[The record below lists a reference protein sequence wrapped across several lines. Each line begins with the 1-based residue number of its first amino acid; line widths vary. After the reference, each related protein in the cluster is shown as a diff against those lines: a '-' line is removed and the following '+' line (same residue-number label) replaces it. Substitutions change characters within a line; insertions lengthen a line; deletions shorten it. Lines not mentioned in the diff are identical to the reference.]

1 MHEAE
6 TSLMKRTCRLLIINK
21 LLLASCVFAQ
31 SAPTDPGQKSVHMV
45 RTTSPPVIDG
55 VLDDSVWANA
65 AFIDDLHQVDPVE
78 YAEPFERTEI
88 LLLYDDDALYVG
100 VRLYDDIEDITAQ
113 NLRQNDSIGQDDR
126 IFVTI
131 DPFNDRRSGYYFG
144 LNPNGVRMDGI
155 YQNVTE
161 FYSAWDSIYY
171 AEAGR
176 FEEGWT
182 AEFEIPFKSI
192 SFDPTTDTWGL
203 NFSRS
208 VVRKNEVIA
217 WVTRNRQYNPATSG
231 LATGFEGLRQGLG
244 LDIVPSMSTTSGRT
258 FSDTGADVTN
268 SDFEPSLDVAY
279 RLTSSMNASLTINTD
294 FSATEVDDRQ
304 VNLDRFGLFF
314 PEKRDFFLREADIFE
329 FGNIGVNPNT
339 VYAIGTGVQNG
350 RPFFSRR
357 IGLSPAGG
365 VVDLDVGGKISG
377 RVGRWEIG
385 ALSIRQ
391 DAYSYRQRS
400 VDPASGQSAFESI
413 DVDADNLS
421 VIRARAGV
429 GAESTIGFILTE
441 GDPGS
446 NLENQLFGFDY
457 LYRNSRLPGGR
468 RLEAEIWAQQSE
480 TENPGND
487 PRLIGDDMAAG
498 IGLRVPSASGIRG
511 GLAFRRFEENF
522 NPSLGFLIRRGIDET
537 NMDIGYTLRPDRGP
551 IQQMLISLDAQ
562 RFEHINGRLQSQSI
576 NFRPFQISN
585 RTGDRM
591 IWVNR
596 VMKEN
601 LLRPFEISRG
611 VEIPI
616 GEYQFRSSGLL
627 VTFSEHRRFAGR
639 FRIQDWSFYGGSRE
653 DMLGEV
659 IWRPSEKFR
668 GRISY
673 DYADIRLPQGQ
684 FETRLVSAGLDYVF
698 SSTLSWVNL
707 IQYDNVSETIGVN
720 MRLHWIPE
728 AGRELFFVVNHNLQD
743 FDNFDNSFRSQT
755 ADVTVKYTHTFR
767 F

>member
-1 MHEAE
+1 MFSNGRHVLAV
-6 TSLMKRTCRLLIINK
+6 T
-21 LLLASCVFAQ
+21 LLLAATAHGQ
-31 SAPTDPGQKSVHMV
+31 LPDPGQKSVQMV
-45 RTTSPPVIDG
+45 RTSTPPVIDG
-55 VLDDSVWANA
+55 VLDDAVWANA
-65 AFIDDLHQVDPVE
+65 ALIDNLHQVDPVE
-78 YAEPFERTEI
+78 YAEPFEHTEI

-100 VRLYDDIEDITAQ
+100 IRLYDDPDEITAQ
-113 NLRQNDSIGQDDR
+113 NLRQNDNVGEDDR
-126 IFVTI
+126 VFVTI

-176 FEEGWT
+176 FEEGWI

-231 LATGFEGLRQGLG
+231 LATGFEGLRQGIG
-244 LDIVPSMSTTSGRT
+244 LDVVPSVSGFNSKE
-258 FSDTGADVTN
+258 FSDGSADSTS
-268 SDFEPSLDVAY
+268 SDLEPSLDVAY
-279 RLTSSMNASLTINTD
+279 RLTPSMNASLTVNTD

-357 IGLSPAGG
+357 IGLSPSGG
-365 VVDLDVGGKISG
+365 TVDLDVGGKVSG
-377 RVGRWEIG
+377 RVGNWEIG

-391 DAYSYRQRS
+391 DAYSYS
-400 VDPASGQSAFESI
+400 VDVTDPQTGQPTTRVV
-413 DVDADNLS
+413 DVAADNLS
-421 VIRARAGV
+421 IIRARAGI
-429 GAESTIGFILTE
+429 GAESMLGVILTE
-441 GDPGS
+441 GDPSS
-446 NLENQLFGFDY
+446 NLDNSLAGVDF

-468 RLEAEIWAQQSE
+468 RLEAEAWLQQSDGDL
-480 TENPGND
+480 PGSAPSED
-487 PRLIGDDMAAG
+487 GDDMAAG
-498 IGLRVPSASGIRG
+498 IGIRVPSASGIRG
-511 GLAFRRFEENF
+511 GFARRRFEGNF
-522 NPSLGFLIRRGIDET
+522 RPALGFLNRRGVDET
-537 NMDIGYTLRPDRGP
+537 TADIGYTFRPQSGP
-551 IQQMLISLDAQ
+551 VQQLLISLDAQ
-562 RFEHINGRLQSQSI
+562 RYEQIDAELQSQSI
-576 NFRPFQISN
+576 NFRPFQLSN
-585 RTGDRM
+585 RTGDRLIM
-591 IWVNR
+591 VNR
-596 VMKEN
+596 MLKEN
-601 LLRPFEISRG
+601 LLAPFEISPG
-611 VEIPI
+611 IVIPI
-616 GEYQFRSSGLL
+616 GEYQFRSTGMM
-627 VTFSEHRRFAGR
+627 VQFSEHRRFAGR
-639 FRIQDWSFYGGSRE
+639 VRITDGTFYDGTRQE
-653 DMLGEV
+653 QLGEV
-659 IWRPSEKFR
+659 IWRPSAKFR
-668 GRISY
+668 ARLSY
-673 DYADIRLPQGQ
+673 DYSEIELPEGD
-684 FETRLVSAGLDYVF
+684 FETRLVSAGIDYVF

-707 IQYDNVSETIGVN
+707 IQYDNVSETTGIN

-743 FDNFDNSFRSQT
+743 YDRDNEFASLT